1 MAQSSPYTA
10 HPPEWPRVAQRSLYT
25 STFTRVLPSTSSTA
39 YPPQVD
45 LAGMRGCQALKY
57 RSSETSQVSTRCV
70 VLFSIK
76 NPFRAEPL
84 FSCEDQFFEGG
95 EFRSKVIFLTYIHQT
110 KLELFILFPDIDSSN
125 QTWTV
130 YIFSWH
136 RFIKPNLNCLY
147 FSPDIDSSN
156 QTWTVYIFSWHRF
169 IKPNLNCLHFF
180 PDIYS
185 PNQTWTVYIFSWH
198 RFIKPNLN
206 GLHFFPDIDSSNQTW
221 TIYIFLLT

>member
-84 FSCEDQFFEGG
+84 FSCEDEFFEGG
-95 EFRSKVIFLTYIHQT
+95 EFRSKVIFLTVS
-110 KLELFILFPDIDSSN
+110 DG
-125 QTWTV
+125 
-130 YIFSWH
+130 
-136 RFIKPNLNCLY
+136 C
-147 FSPDIDSSN
+147 
-156 QTWTVYIFSWHRF
+156 
-169 IKPNLNCLHFF
+169 CLHQANAFAAVGLAK
-180 PDIYS
+180 YS
-185 PNQTWTVYIFSWH
+185 SHESRYPSSVTLRSNGRSLPLRLINFAVQELDLFGLLRIIWFSQSVGRLIAFSH
-198 RFIKPNLN
+198 
-206 GLHFFPDIDSSNQTW
+206 SS
-221 TIYIFLLT
+221 ISRVGAR